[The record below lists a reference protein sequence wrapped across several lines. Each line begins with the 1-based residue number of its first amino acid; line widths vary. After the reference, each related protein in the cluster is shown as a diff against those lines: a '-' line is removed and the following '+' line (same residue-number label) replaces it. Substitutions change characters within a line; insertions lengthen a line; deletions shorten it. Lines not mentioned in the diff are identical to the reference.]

1 MFRLCSGK
9 TEIGM
14 TKMNILGLY
23 IELGTY
29 SVTGRLNMEFTYLL
43 DISLISYGLAS
54 VSVVPKDGRDMAILI
69 IRSCIVKIIFK
80 TTKEGKARKPLGLKF
95 FKNVWV

>member
-1 MFRLCSGK
+1 
-9 TEIGM
+9 M

-23 IELGTY
+23 IELGIY

-43 DISLISYGLAS
+43 DISLISYGLAR
-54 VSVVPKDGRDMAILI
+54 VSVVPKEGWDMTILI

-80 TTKEGKARKPLGLKF
+80 TTKEEKQENP
-95 FKNVWV
+95 WD